1 MKMFYASCLV
11 IACAVSFALPART
24 DSICTGQG
32 GECLFVD
39 AGGCA
44 IVCGPGECCH
54 VQGAY
59 CAFGFGVDAVCTC
72 RRCPAEPIPIPQ
84 NP

>member
-1 MKMFYASCLV
+1 MKTLCMLGLTLVCGSAFAVPTRSDSCQ
-11 IACAVSFALPART
+11 
-24 DSICTGQG
+24 GQG
-32 GECLFVD
+32 LWCLFVD

-44 IVCGPGECCH
+44 TTCGVGECCH

-72 RRCPAEPIPIPQ
+72 KPCPKPRPIPF
-84 NP
+84 

>member
-1 MKMFYASCLV
+1 MKKTLVTLGLALFGAS
-11 IACAVSFALPART
+11 ALALSARA
-24 DSICTGQG
+24 DVCSGQG
-32 GECLFVD
+32 VWCLFVD

-44 IVCGPGECCH
+44 TTCGAGECCH

-72 RRCPAEPIPIPQ
+72 RPCPTPKPPEPHGL
-84 NP
+84 